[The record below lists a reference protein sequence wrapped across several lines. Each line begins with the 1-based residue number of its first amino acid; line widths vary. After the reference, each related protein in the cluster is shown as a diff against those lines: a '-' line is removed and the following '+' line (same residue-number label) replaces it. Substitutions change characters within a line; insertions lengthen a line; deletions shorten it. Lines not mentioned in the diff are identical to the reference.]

1 MERRTI
7 RTNQCWLIN
16 GITFF
21 GEFFWLFKR
30 AVSGKVMD
38 VLGGS
43 KQDNAPIGKFDQGD
57 RDQKSTLGFHP
68 CCQVGQRKCE
78 IIRLVQDLSIVSFFW
93 IVK

>member
-7 RTNQCWLIN
+7 RSNQCWLIN
-16 GITFF
+16 GLTIF

-30 AVSGKVMD
+30 ALSGKVMD
-38 VLGGS
+38 VLGDS

>member
-43 KQDNAPIGKFDQGD
+43 KQGNAPIGSVK
-57 RDQKSTLGFHP
+57 RLW
-68 CCQVGQRKCE
+68 VGTASF
-78 IIRLVQDLSIVSFFW
+78 LSVNLNGR
-93 IVK
+93 